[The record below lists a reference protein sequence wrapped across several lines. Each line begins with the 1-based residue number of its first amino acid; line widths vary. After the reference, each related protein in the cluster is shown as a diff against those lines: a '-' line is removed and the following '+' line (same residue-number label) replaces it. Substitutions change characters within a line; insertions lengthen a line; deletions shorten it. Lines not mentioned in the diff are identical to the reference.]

1 MAIFNSYVKLPEGR
15 CTSLNHMGS
24 LCFFGPTFPD
34 GADRAEIPSPVIRA
48 PCEWLAAH
56 ISGSQRPGWSCYNFQ
71 KYRMC
76 MKHLYCVFNM
86 YIYIY
91 HTILYIYTYNLC
103 CMKHLISYYTIYLY
117 DTYKCMYVYFKQKR
131 ALVLQLLCSASGC
144 QCRGLRG
151 QWLESTKRRRCCTS
165 GCSSGYSWVMSSQD

>member
-1 MAIFNSYVKLPEGR
+1 MARTEQKSPAQSSAHLVNGLQRTFQDPNGLVDHVI
-15 CTSLNHMGS
+15 TSKNIG
-24 LCFFGPTFPD
+24 
-34 GADRAEIPSPVIRA
+34 
-48 PCEWLAAH
+48 
-56 ISGSQRPGWSCYNFQ
+56 
-71 KYRMC
+71 
-76 MKHLYCVFNM
+76 CVWNI
-86 YIYIY
+86 YIVYSICIYIY